1 MDLLYQFY
9 EPAAYRAKDQDISV
23 RIYCCFFFFLNN
35 SLDYHLPL
43 QYGSYDLYPF
53 SYELCWLT
61 FNYSVLK
68 F

>member
-43 QYGSYDLYPF
+43 QYGSYDLCPF
-53 SYELCWLT
+53 SYELC
-61 FNYSVLK
+61 
-68 F
+68 